1 MTRGPGIR
9 EHRAVELRDRV
20 VVVTGAS
27 SGIGWDAALAFA
39 RRGAVVVGVA
49 RRQAELERLVAAC
62 RETSPR
68 SSLLAGDLGDRS
80 FAERAVHD
88 TLARHGRLDV
98 LVNNAAMPKHK
109 HIYDVSPEEAERV
122 LRVNFLACVWTS
134 LAALPAMLRAGE
146 GWIVNVSSVAGTVV
160 PPRETLYAAS
170 KAALDAFT
178 WGLAADLEGSGIHA
192 ALVVPG
198 AIDTEIW
205 QKLDIPPAYRGAK
218 APPEVVTAAI
228 FEAIEKR
235 RFQITAPRRRPELFV
250 ARLLRFAW
258 PGLLRRGL
266 RRMDPVPPE
275 VVEAARRRAVAAAPG
290 SSR

>member
-1 MTRGPGIR
+1 
-9 EHRAVELRDRV
+9 VEFRDRV

-27 SGIGWDAALAFA
+27 SGIGWDTALAFA

-49 RRQAELERLVAAC
+49 RREAELARLAAAC
-62 RETSPR
+62 QETSPR
-68 SSLLAGDLGDRS
+68 SHWLAGDLGDQS
-80 FAERAVHD
+80 FAESMIAA

-109 HIYDVSPEEAERV
+109 HIYDVAPDEAERV

-146 GWIVNVSSVAGTVV
+146 GWIVNVSSVAGTVP

-178 WGLAADLEGSGIHA
+178 FGLAADLEGSGIHA

-205 QKLDIPPAYRGAK
+205 QKLDTPPAYRGAK
-218 APPEVVTAAI
+218 APASVVTAAI
-228 FEAIEKR
+228 FAAIEKR
-235 RFQITAPRRRPELFV
+235 RYQIVAPRRPELWI
-250 ARLLRFAW
+250 ARLLRFAF
-258 PGLLRRGL
+258 PALLRRGL
-266 RRMDPVPPE
+266 RRMDPVPPA
-275 VVEAARRRAVAAAPG
+275 VVEAARRRAQAAQP
-290 SSR
+290 STLR